1 MVRIHSG
8 SQNISYGR
16 HTSTNPRRVY
26 QLRRLSK
33 TFIRIIPIRSEL
45 NKFLYLCIMK
55 NKLPY
60 EATSKAI
67 QGYSE
72 SVIAKSE
79 NNDCVVRA
87 FASAFEIS
95 YDKAHKYV
103 KEKFGRKDRQGTFGT
118 VLTLNKMV
126 EDNTQV
132 NYKKVKSVGKKIEGT
147 NLKTLEYEV
156 KVKGK
161 KVNRKMTVGTFIKQ
175 NPKGTFF
182 VLVRQHAF
190 TIKDGVV
197 IGNYEDA
204 VKTKKIMKTAFQVK

>member
-1 MVRIHSG
+1 
-8 SQNISYGR
+8 
-16 HTSTNPRRVY
+16 
-26 QLRRLSK
+26 
-33 TFIRIIPIRSEL
+33 
-45 NKFLYLCIMK
+45 MK

-79 NNDCVVRA
+79 TNDCVVRA
-87 FASAFEIS
+87 FASAFDVT

-103 KEKFGRKDRQGTFGT
+103 KEKFGRKDNQGTYGT

-126 EDNTQV
+126 ENNTQV
-132 NYKKVKSVGKKIEGT
+132 NYKKIKSVGKRIRKNST
-147 NLKTLEYEV
+147 FKTLEYEV
-156 KVKGK
+156 KVKGE
-161 KVNRKMTVGTFIKQ
+161 KVKRQMTVGTFIKQ

-197 IGNYEDA
+197 IGNFEDA
-204 VKTKKIMKTAFQVK
+204 VKTKKIMKSAFEIK